1 MIRVPTLIP
10 KSLVAR
16 AVEIT
21 NKGFVEAVWFLLV
34 SALILAVGYYAIIL
48 SSGGMIAV
56 VAGVAL
62 GYLINDDIRQAIDD
76 LYKRR
81 FYSIRVD
88 V

>member
-34 SALILAVGYYAIIL
+34 STLILSVGYYAVVL
-48 SSGGMIAV
+48 SSGGVLPI

-62 GYLINDDIRQAIDD
+62 GYLVNDDIRQAIDD

-88 V
+88 L